1 MESNVAQI
9 SAAEFAAKFQSK
21 REVYRFLSSEVKAY
35 LDNFES
41 MTIWVSFSHSIILI
55 MLLIAPP

>member
-21 REVYRFLSSEVKAY
+21 REVFRFLSCDVKAY
-35 LDNFES
+35 LDNFDA
-41 MTIWVSFSHSIILI
+41 MTIWVSFCHFITLI
-55 MLLIAPP
+55 FQNIASS